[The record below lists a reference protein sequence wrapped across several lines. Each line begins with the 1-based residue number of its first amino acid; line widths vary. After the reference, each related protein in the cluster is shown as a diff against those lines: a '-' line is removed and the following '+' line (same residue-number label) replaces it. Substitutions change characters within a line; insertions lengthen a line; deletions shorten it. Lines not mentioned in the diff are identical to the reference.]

1 MCSRCGII
9 KIMLSSDEIKTIIL
23 CSLYLFFRNN
33 ILTQLIQTPIVPVP
47 LHDEARVSIC
57 GLRAAVFER
66 GPAAADLQTLRI
78 LHVRANSPLQR
89 SISQVD

>member
-1 MCSRCGII
+1 MCSSCSVL
-9 KIMLSSDEIKTIIL
+9 KLMLSSHKTKTIIL
-23 CSLYLFFRNN
+23 CSFYLFHRNN
-33 ILTQLIQTPIVPVP
+33 TLIKLTQPLVVPVP
-47 LHDEARVSIC
+47 LHDEAGVSIC